1 MILYFNLNCIYECIG
16 LQCELYYT
24 TRSVRCLQFI
34 FVGNITIYVSFN
46 YSRIKIFVR
55 IMSQ

>member
-46 YSRIKIFVR
+46 YS
-55 IMSQ
+55 